1 MTIVSRRGGWVPP
14 PTRPSWGGLPTRQRH
29 FAHALVLLTLVAGCG
44 ASQRERRPMPDPLQ
58 SVEAEELYRRGEHFA
73 QSGDY
78 TRAEQYL
85 TAAIERGYP
94 EGRALPLLLQ
104 VCVEASR
111 LVSALA
117 YAEPYLERHPEEWP
131 LRMLVASIHMGL
143 EHATQAR
150 ELLERVLAD
159 APDEPAQAH
168 YFLGVLLRDDL
179 DDRPGAQEHFRRYL
193 ALAPDGDHRAEAL
206 AALPPEERGTPIRIE
221 SGSGQGPERVVEP
234 QPPPGAPE
242 RVEEPVQ

>member
-1 MTIVSRRGGWVPP
+1 MRYG
-14 PTRPSWGGLPTRQRH
+14 
-29 FAHALVLLTLVAGCG
+29 VLLLLIAGCAAQQG
-44 ASQRERRPMPDPLQ
+44 QRRPMPDPLQ
-58 SVEAEELYRRGEHFA
+58 SVEAEELYRRGGHFA
-73 QSGDY
+73 QQGDY

-94 EGRALPLLLQ
+94 ETQALPLLMQ

-143 EHATQAR
+143 EQHEQAR
-150 ELLERVLAD
+150 AELERVLTD

-168 YFLGVLLRDDL
+168 YFLGVLLRDRL
-179 DDRPGAQEHFRRYL
+179 DDVPGAQQHFRRYL

-221 SGSGQGPERVVEP
+221 PGSTEG
-234 QPPPGAPE
+234 PE
-242 RVEEPVQ
+242 RVEETPQ